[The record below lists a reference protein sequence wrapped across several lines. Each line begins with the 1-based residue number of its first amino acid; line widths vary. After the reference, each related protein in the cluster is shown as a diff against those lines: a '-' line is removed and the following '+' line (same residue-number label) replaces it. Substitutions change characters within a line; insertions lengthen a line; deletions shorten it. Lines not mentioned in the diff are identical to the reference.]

1 MKQIVLIVFSL
12 FAIFAILW
20 VRSNVI
26 SVEYRLSSLEEK
38 KKEMLNERRLLLAEK
53 ASLTS
58 FVRINNSDGHFL
70 VFPDRRKIV
79 YISGNPESLVKAV
92 SFNKKN

>member
-1 MKQIVLIVFSL
+1 MKQIVLIIFSL
-12 FAIFAILW
+12 LAIFAILW
-20 VRSNVI
+20 IRANVI
-26 SVEYRLSSLEEK
+26 SMEYRLSSLEEK

-58 FVRINNSDGHFL
+58 FVRINNADGHVL

-79 YISGNPESLVKAV
+79 YISGNPESLVRAV
-92 SFNKKN
+92 SFNKTN

>member
-1 MKQIVLIVFSL
+1 MKYVISIVFIL

-38 KKEMLNERRLLLAEK
+38 KKALLRENKNLVAQK
-53 ASLTS
+53 SSLTS
-58 FVRINNSDGHFL
+58 FVRINNEHLL
-70 VFPDRRKIV
+70 VFPDRKKVV
-79 YISGNPESLVKAV
+79 YIEGSPESFVKTV

>member
-1 MKQIVLIVFSL
+1 MRQIVLIVFSL

-58 FVRINNSDGHFL
+58 FVRINNADGYFL

-79 YISGNPESLVKAV
+79 YISGNPENLLKAV

>member
-1 MKQIVLIVFSL
+1 MKYFISIVFVL

-38 KKEMLNERRLLLAEK
+38 KKALLRENKNLLAQK
-53 ASLTS
+53 SSLTS
-58 FVRINNSDGHFL
+58 FVRINNAEEHLL
-70 VFPDRRKIV
+70 VFPDRKKVV
-79 YISGNPESLVKAV
+79 YIEGRPENLVKTI

>member
-1 MKQIVLIVFSL
+1 MKYVISIIFIL

-26 SVEYRLSSLEEK
+26 SVEYRLSNLEEK
-38 KKEMLNERRLLLAEK
+38 KKEMLRERRNLLAQK

-58 FVRINNSDGHFL
+58 FVRISSAQGDLL
-70 VFPDRRKIV
+70 VFPDRKKVV
-79 YISGNPESLVKAV
+79 YIAANPDSLVKSV

>member
-1 MKQIVLIVFSL
+1 MRQILLIIFIL

-38 KKEMLNERRLLLAEK
+38 KKELLRENRLLLAER
-53 ASLTS
+53 AALTS
-58 FVRINNSDGHFL
+58 FVSINQAQGNSL
-70 VFPDRRKIV
+70 VFPDRKKVV
-79 YISGNPESLVKAV
+79 YISGSPESLVKSA